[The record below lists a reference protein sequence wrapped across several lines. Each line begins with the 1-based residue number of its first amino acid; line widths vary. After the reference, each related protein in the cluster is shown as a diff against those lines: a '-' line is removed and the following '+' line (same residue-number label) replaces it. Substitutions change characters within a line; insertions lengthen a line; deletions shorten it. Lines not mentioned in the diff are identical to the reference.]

1 MKTAKEF
8 AKEVLAVLGN
18 GSDETSIVVRD
29 LCNRELTPV
38 QPALVEKRV
47 FEAQSILLK
56 LGQPVVSRLAA
67 FTLLALVQVGSD
79 QAWSDAQRKSLRLH
93 DILVW
98 IDEQYGVRYAEN
110 TRESLRRD
118 VIALM
123 VDAKV
128 VEHNPD
134 NPRLP
139 PNHPK
144 NHYAIHPDALEKI
157 KRLMT

>member
-18 GSDETSIVVRD
+18 GSDETSLVVRD

-67 FTLLALVQVGSD
+67 FGGCRCSRPTEGSSLL
-79 QAWSDAQRKSLRLH
+79 KSRTSVLQ
-93 DILVW
+93 W
-98 IDEQYGVRYAEN
+98 A
-110 TRESLRRD
+110 
-118 VIALM
+118 
-123 VDAKV
+123 
-128 VEHNPD
+128 
-134 NPRLP
+134 
-139 PNHPK
+139 
-144 NHYAIHPDALEKI
+144 
-157 KRLMT
+157 